1 MIEIKREEVGILRVC
16 DEEGN
21 QFRRYIVKCWV
32 LDIHVLDISRR
43 LNHRREERGERCAGE
58 ERLFRLLYLLQR

>member
-32 LDIHVLDISRR
+32 LDIHVLDISRS
-43 LNHRREERGERCAGE
+43 LNDREKER
-58 ERLFRLLYLLQR
+58 

>member
-21 QFRRYIVKCWV
+21 QFRRYIVECWV
-32 LDIHVLDISRR
+32 LNIHVLDISRS
-43 LNHRREERGERCAGE
+43 LNDREKER
-58 ERLFRLLYLLQR
+58 